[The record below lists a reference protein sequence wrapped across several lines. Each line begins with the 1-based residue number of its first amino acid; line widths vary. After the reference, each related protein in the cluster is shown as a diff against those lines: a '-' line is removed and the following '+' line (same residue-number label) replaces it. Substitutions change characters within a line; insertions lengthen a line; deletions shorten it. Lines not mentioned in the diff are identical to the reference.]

1 MKKTIEAQLVSA
13 PPPKSHSA
21 LGGLLLFLLVLIII
35 CSIYYLPTSYEE
47 IFKDHHI
54 FQVKNTGRNSIYCFE
69 AAYILARPIEDE
81 LEKPI
86 NPTDAEQQ
94 LIVGDRG
101 TVIKYALNENWKLA
115 KAATLGDDG
124 ILAIFYYNSPL
135 EPGSTSSPL
144 FESIHAVIY
153 KGASGTFYDIQPYC
167 LPSVFSAIW
176 NPNQVAEGIINSALS
191 KLADTPLNRE
201 IPILSLSWRFST
213 CPTHVYPTLTPP
225 ES

>member
-1 MKKTIEAQLVSA
+1 MKKTIEAQLVSV
-13 PPPKSHSA
+13 PPPKNHSV

-35 CSIYYLPTSYEE
+35 CSIYYLPISFEE
-47 IFKDHHI
+47 VSENYHSVIR
-54 FQVKNTGRNSIYCFE
+54 VKNTGRNSIYCFE

-101 TVIKYALNENWKLA
+101 TVIKYAINENWKLA

-153 KGASGTFYDIQPYC
+153 KGSSTTYYDIRPYC
-167 LPSVFSAIW
+167 FPSVFSAIW
-176 NPNQVAEGIINSALS
+176 NPNQVAEGIIHKALS
-191 KLADTPLNRE
+191 KLADTP
-201 IPILSLSWRFST
+201 
-213 CPTHVYPTLTPP
+213 
-225 ES
+225 